1 MDRKGYFS
9 SEIDYWETPKLLF
22 DALDEE
28 FNFNL
33 DPCSTDEN
41 AKCEMHFTKKE
52 DGLRQNWG
60 GHRVFCNPPYGK
72 QETGKWVEKAY
83 KESQKENTLVV
94 MLIPARTDTIW
105 FHKYIY
111 GKAEIRFIKGRVKF
125 DLNGMPRRTSTAP
138 SMIVIMGDRNGTN
151 NHI

>member
-1 MDRKGYFS
+1 MGFLKIGGGY
-9 SEIDYWETPKLLF
+9 
-22 DALDEE
+22 
-28 FNFNL
+28 
-33 DPCSTDEN
+33 
-41 AKCEMHFTKKE
+41 
-52 DGLRQNWG
+52 
-60 GHRVFCNPPYGK
+60 RVFCNPPYGK

-94 MLIPARTDTIW
+94 LLIPARTDTIW

-125 DLNGMPRRTSTAP
+125 DLNGMPRKTSTAP